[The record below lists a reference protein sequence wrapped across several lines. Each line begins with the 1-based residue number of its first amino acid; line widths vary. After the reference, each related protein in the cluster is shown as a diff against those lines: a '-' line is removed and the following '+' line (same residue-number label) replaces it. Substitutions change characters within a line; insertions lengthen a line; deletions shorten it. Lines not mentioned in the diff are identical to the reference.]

1 MNLSLNVLEKLKLIQ
16 INFEIENKKWV
27 GKFGLD
33 LIPSNMDLKKF
44 EKFFTK
50 CFNKE
55 PGYKYTYEIVGG
67 LTKQKRELNEIYEN
81 CDQFPNQKLAELNKL
96 KCQPIKPEPLT
107 LYMELNAEMEFFNL
121 THKLT
126 FKEFVH
132 DEVFGVDFLQNA
144 IQSIEAKLNKTITLI
159 NLKGFKLI
167 DLKSDMGPFS
177 YFHKHKTEFELSE
190 QIELGK
196 TKRLIGFEASSSKLD
211 LSAFPYEFIKW
222 NELANF
228 YNLEE
233 LIINGQTSYKTWHC
247 GSNEI
252 TDTIVWPD
260 TVINIETINP
270 NVKCLTINN
279 IYRIEGEL
287 GCLDWA
293 PELQELVLIG
303 CKGSINILDSIKT
316 CDKLKKI
323 KLINCIPSIDGLA
336 TKSTSLGLTPIRLAS
351 YELRQDIPCSTTFV
365 SPFLNSSYAIEKEQ
379 KKLQYDDL
387 IEKYINN
394 YDNGYESRYEYNPRY
409 KDNKSPESK
418 EYFTKLKKWCDE
430 KKIELIISD
439 YVDDEKVKKEN
450 FPYFSKVKG
459 EKPVDIQIDY
469 ERAVN
474 SLMTQMDPSGIAS
487 YPNVFEKDKTF
498 NIDQVEG
505 SNSNALYAQ
514 F

>member
-1 MNLSLNVLEKLKLIQ
+1 MNLTLNVYENLKLIQ
-16 INFEIENKKWV
+16 INFEIENKKWI
-27 GKFGLD
+27 GKFGLET
-33 LIPSNMDLKKF
+33 IPSNMDLNKF
-44 EKFFTK
+44 GKFFTK

-55 PGYKYTYEIVGG
+55 PGYLYTYEIVGKSD
-67 LTKQKRELNEIYEN
+67 LTNPSEQLMMQKSQS
-81 CDQFPNQKLAELNKL
+81 D
-96 KCQPIKPEPLT
+96 KPGVCT
-107 LYMELNAEMEFFNL
+107 LSMELNANMEFFSL
-121 THKLT
+121 SHKLT
-126 FKEFVH
+126 FNEFAA
-132 DEVFGVDFLQNA
+132 DEVFGIDFVKNA
-144 IQSIEAKLNKTITLI
+144 IQSIETKLDKTITLI
-159 NLKGFKLI
+159 NLKSFKLI
-167 DLKSDMGPFS
+167 NLKSDTELFTCLP
-177 YFHKHKTEFELSE
+177 KHKTEFELSE

-196 TKRLIGFEASSSKLD
+196 SKRLIGFGASSTKLD
-211 LSAFPYEFIKW
+211 LSAYPYEYIRW
-222 NELANF
+222 EELANF

-233 LIINGQTSYKTWHC
+233 LVINGQTSYKSWSC
-247 GSNEI
+247 GSNEV
-252 TDTIVWPD
+252 TDTIAWPD

-270 NVKCLTINN
+270 NVKYLTINN
-279 IYRIEGEL
+279 IYRVEGEL

-293 PELQELVLIG
+293 PELEELSLIG
-303 CKGSINILDSIKT
+303 CKGDINILSSIKT

-323 KLINCIPSIDGLA
+323 KLINCIPSINGLA

-351 YELRQDIPCSTTFV
+351 YDLRQDIPCSTTFV

-379 KKLQYDDL
+379 KKLQYDNL
-387 IEKYINN
+387 VEKYINN
-394 YDNGYESRYEYNPRY
+394 YDYDNDYESRYEYNPRY
-409 KDNKSPESK
+409 KDNKSK

-430 KKIELIISD
+430 KKIELIVSD
-439 YVDDEKVKKEN
+439 YVDDKKVEKEN

-487 YPNVFEKDKTF
+487 YPNVFEKDRKF